1 MIDVVTDARVSV
13 LTTGGTIASRP
24 APEGGV
30 RVAVPGGELA
40 ASVGAARVREVML
53 AHSFNLAPADAVRI
67 ASAVLAELADP
78 AVDGVVVTH
87 GTDTMEETAYLVDL
101 VLDDDRPVV
110 FTGAQRHASA
120 PDADGPGNLA
130 DAVRVA
136 AAPQS
141 RSLGSLIVMGGT
153 IHAARHATKAHTLA
167 PAAFASPGHG
177 PVGRVNGEE
186 VEVTAPAH
194 RPPGF
199 ALEELGGLEARVD
212 IVPVY
217 LGADG
222 VQIAACRAA
231 GAQGLVLQALGA
243 GNPTPGVLREVRA
256 CTAEGIPVLVASRCF
271 DGPSAPVY
279 GAGGGADLAEA
290 GAVFAGPLRAP
301 KARLLLA
308 AALSAEPDAAAAL
321 RRIAPHL
328 R

>member
-1 MIDVVTDARVSV
+1 MTEARVSV

-30 RVAVPGGELA
+30 RVAVRGGELA
-40 ASVGAARVREVML
+40 ASAGATRVREVML
-53 AHSFNLAPADAVRI
+53 AHSFNLTPADALRI
-67 ASAVLAELADP
+67 VSAVLAELADP
-78 AVDGVVVTH
+78 DVDGVVVTH

-101 VLDDDRPVV
+101 VLDDERPVV

-136 AAPQS
+136 AAPEA
-141 RSLGSLIVMGGT
+141 RSLGALVVMGGR
-153 IHAARHATKAHTLA
+153 IHAARYATKAHTLA
-167 PAAFASPGHG
+167 LDAFASPGHG
-177 PVGRVNGEE
+177 PVGRVTEDR
-186 VEVTAPAH
+186 VEVTSRPS

-199 ALEELGGLEARVD
+199 RPAELGDLDARVD
-212 IVPVY
+212 IVPAY

-231 GAQGLVLQALGA
+231 GARGLVLQALGT

-256 CTAEGIPVLVASRCF
+256 CVAERIPVLVASRCF
-271 DGPSAPVY
+271 DGPSLPVY

-290 GAVFAGPLRAP
+290 GAVFAGPLQAP
-301 KARLLLA
+301 KARLLLS
-308 AALSAEPDAAAAL
+308 AALSAAPDPAAAV